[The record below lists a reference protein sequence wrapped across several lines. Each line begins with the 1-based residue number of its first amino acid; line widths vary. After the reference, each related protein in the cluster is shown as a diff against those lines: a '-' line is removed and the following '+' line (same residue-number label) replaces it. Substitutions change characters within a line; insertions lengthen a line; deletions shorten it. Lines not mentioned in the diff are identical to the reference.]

1 MLIAEYSYEDDI
13 RVKQQE
19 AMMIGE
25 KRGVKRGIKEGIKE
39 GIMLSGKIAQTISE
53 NPQITNSQIAQELN
67 CSTEDV
73 KNVREA
79 FKI

>member
-1 MLIAEYSYEDDI
+1 MLTAEYSYEDDI

-19 AMMIGE
+19 SMMIGE
-25 KRGVKRGIKEGIKE
+25 KRGKKKGII
-39 GIMLSGKIAQTISE
+39 LSGKIFKTISE
-53 NPQITNSQIAQELN
+53 NPHATNSQIAQGLN
-67 CSTEDV
+67 CTTEDV